1 MSTILK
7 TLRKLE
13 EDKNTLDQKLDLKGM
28 LLREDITSKKSIKS
42 DRRNFFLL
50 MIAMVTGLLIAGG
63 VFYYPIYIYITII
76 FINL

>member
-28 LLREDITSKKSIKS
+28 LLKEDITSQKSIKL
-42 DRRNFFLL
+42 DRRKFF
-50 MIAMVTGLLIAGG
+50 
-63 VFYYPIYIYITII
+63 Y
-76 FINL
+76 